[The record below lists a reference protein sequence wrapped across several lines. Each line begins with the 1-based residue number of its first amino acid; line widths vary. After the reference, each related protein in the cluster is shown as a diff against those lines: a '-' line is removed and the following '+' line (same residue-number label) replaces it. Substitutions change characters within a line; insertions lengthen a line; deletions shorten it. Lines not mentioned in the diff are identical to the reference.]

1 MLPEEVDRLLKHL
14 CYQSGDWGALGPS
27 QGDVG
32 EERVAFERFD
42 NRDYPIVPAHPEVVA
57 LGDVMSEDY
66 PRALADS
73 REHR

>member
-1 MLPEEVDRLLKHL
+1 M
-14 CYQSGDWGALGPS
+14 C
-27 QGDVG
+27 